1 MNLQHVL
8 GKSVTAVYALL
19 LFSLPAIAQADNDF
33 ESVYVF
39 GDSLSDA
46 GNLYR
51 LTGEES
57 TAPYLPVPSAP
68 YDIGGH
74 HFSNGR
80 TWAEHFARKL
90 EKHRGKKSKKGRTGG
105 HGDKPALQNPGKFGN
120 YAFGGGR
127 ARSNSG
133 IGAPDSATQVAMYLG
148 DFGAAR
154 SDALYVIQFGGNDLR
169 DALVAAE
176 SDPANAIAII
186 QTAIQ
191 DLAISIQTLY
201 FAGARNFLVANAP
214 NLAHA
219 PAVKLAGIS
228 GVAGFFTGIYNG
240 GLEGGLQQLEL
251 ALPDVAIHRLD
262 MAGFTDDVVANPGKY
277 RLSITD
283 TPCLSF
289 FVTID
294 VVCDQPKEYLF
305 WDGLHPTAAAHKQLA
320 RFAIAAI
327 EPDFAADDDDD
338 TDD

>member
-1 MNLQHVL
+1 MNVQKVL
-8 GKSVTAVYALL
+8 GKSAYVLYALL
-19 LFSLPAIAQADNDF
+19 LIGLPAIGQADDDF
-33 ESVYVF
+33 ERVFIF

-46 GNLYR
+46 GNLFL
-51 LTGEES
+51 LTGQVS
-57 TAPYLPVPSAP
+57 TAPYLPVPAAP

-74 HFSNGR
+74 HFSNGK
-80 TWAEHFARKL
+80 TWAERFAREI
-90 EKHRGKKSKKGRTGG
+90 EKKKGRKKKKGSKGSKGQDGG
-105 HGDKPALQNPGKFGN
+105 KASLKKPGKYGN
-120 YAFGGGR
+120 YAFGGAR

-133 IGAPDSATQVAMYLG
+133 IGGPDNATQVAMYMG

-176 SDPANAIAII
+176 ADPNAAVAII
-186 QTAIQ
+186 QAAVEE
-191 DLAISIQTLY
+191 LAISIQTLY
-201 FAGARNFLVANAP
+201 FSGARNFFVANAP

-251 ALPDVAIHRLD
+251 ALPEVVIHRLD
-262 MAGFTDDVVANPGKY
+262 MAGFTDDVVANPGQY

-289 FVTID
+289 FVTTGA
-294 VVCDQPKEYLF
+294 VCDEPREYLF
-305 WDGLHPTAAAHKQLA
+305 WDGLHPTTAAHKQLA
-320 RFAIAAI
+320 KFAVAALR
-327 EPDFAADDDDD
+327 ADDDWGDVDD
-338 TDD
+338 